1 MRQIILDTETTG
13 LEPKQGH
20 RIIEVGGIEL
30 VDRRMTGNTFHHYIN
45 PEREIDEAAFEV
57 HGISLESLQDK
68 PVFADLSKEL
78 LDFIAGAEL
87 IIHNAP
93 FDVAFLNN
101 EFRLAGFGKSVV
113 DQHCEVLDTLVMARH
128 KHPGQKNSLD
138 ALCKRYQVDNSQR
151 QLHGAL
157 LDAEILADVYL
168 LMTGGQISLLGE
180 SEDLTRS
187 GGTRSGGTRSGGTRS
202 GVTRSPRTSDDVET
216 DAGDSAS
223 NPFQEPVARH
233 VIHTPR
239 INATQEELDLHHNW
253 LELLE
258 KEAAGKVVWR
268 QIENESR

>member
-57 HGISLESLQDK
+57 HGISSESLQDK

-87 IIHNAP
+87 VIHNAP

-187 GGTRSGGTRSGGTRS
+187 GATRS
-202 GVTRSPRTSDDVET
+202 GVTRSGATGTLRSGNDLET
-216 DAGDSAS
+216 NLGDSTS
-223 NPFQEPVARH
+223 NLPQGPNSRD

-239 INATQEELDLHHNW
+239 IYANEEELELHQRW

-258 KEAAGKVVWR
+258 KEAASKVVWK
-268 QIENESR
+268 QLESESH

>member
-13 LEPKQGH
+13 LEPKLGH
-20 RIIEVGGIEL
+20 RIIEIGGIEM

-68 PVFADLSKEL
+68 PIFNDLSKEL
-78 LDFIAGAEL
+78 LDFISGAEL

-101 EFRLAGFGKSVV
+101 EFSITGFGAGVV
-113 DQHCEVLDTLVMARH
+113 EQNCEVLDTLVMARH

-180 SEDLTRS
+180 SDDLTRS
-187 GGTRSGGTRSGGTRS
+187 IVTRS
-202 GVTRSPRTSDDVET
+202 GVTRSSSTGTAVGVSTSN
-216 DAGDSAS
+216 SAVTHPS
-223 NPFQEPVARH
+223 G
-233 VIHTPR
+233 
-239 INATQEELDLHHNW
+239 ATQAITTPLIPASEQELESHQAW

-258 KEAAGKVVWR
+258 KEAPGNVVWQR
-268 QIENESR
+268 IDADKD

>member
-1 MRQIILDTETTG
+1 MRQIILDSETTG

-20 RIIEVGGIEL
+20 RIIEIGAIEM
-30 VDRRMTGNTFHHYIN
+30 VDRRMTGNTFHHYVN

-68 PVFADLSKEL
+68 PIFNDLSKEL
-78 LDFIAGAEL
+78 LDFIHGAEL

-101 EFRLAGFGKSVV
+101 EFTIAGFGTGVV
-113 DQHCEVLDTLVMARH
+113 EQNCEVLDTLVMARH

-187 GGTRSGGTRSGGTRS
+187 G
-202 GVTRSPRTSDDVET
+202 VTRSNSARFNSTGTGVEISSS
-216 DAGDSAS
+216 DSAVTHP
-223 NPFQEPVARH
+223 ND
-233 VIHTPR
+233 
-239 INATQEELDLHHNW
+239 ATQAISTPLILASEKELQSHQAW

-258 KEAAGKVVWR
+258 KEAPGNVVWQR
-268 QIENESR
+268 IDADKG

>member
-20 RIIEVGGIEL
+20 RIIEIGGIEM

-68 PVFADLSKEL
+68 PIFNDLSKEL
-78 LDFIAGAEL
+78 LDFISGAEL

-101 EFRLAGFGKSVV
+101 EFAIAGFGTGVV
-113 DQHCEVLDTLVMARH
+113 EQNCEVLDTLVMARH

-187 GGTRSGGTRSGGTRS
+187 GATRSSATRSSVTRS
-202 GVTRSPRTSDDVET
+202 GVTRSSSSGTGVEIST
-216 DAGDSAS
+216 PDSAETHPS
-223 NPFQEPVARH
+223 SATRAIN
-233 VIHTPR
+233 TPL
-239 INATQEELDLHHNW
+239 ILASEKELESHQTW
-253 LELLE
+253 LALLE
-258 KEAAGKVVWR
+258 KEAPGNVVWQR
-268 QIENESR
+268 IDADKG